1 MSQAALERLK
11 TRFGAAVLATHS
23 QHGDDTALVAAA
35 RSLEILRFLK
45 EDPELR
51 FDMLIDL
58 SAFDTLGLGAK
69 TVRVVSGGEG
79 QPAQAPLAVSGRF
92 HVVYHLR
99 SLASGKRLRVK
110 VAVDE
115 GTDGENPTVDS
126 VTTLWKGAN
135 WAEREVWDMYGIVF
149 RGHPDLRRLLMYE
162 EFVGHPLRKD
172 YPKEKRQPLVR
183 RDFT

>member
-1 MSQAALERLK
+1 MSQAALERL
-11 TRFGAAVLATHS
+11 RAEFGPAVLATHS
-23 QHGDDTALVAAA
+23 QHGDETALVAATHA
-35 RSLEILRFLK
+35 LEILRFLK
-45 EDPELR
+45 DDPELR

-69 TVRVVSGGEG
+69 TVRVVSGGAE

-99 SLASGKRLRVK
+99 SMASGKRLRVK

-115 GTDGENPTVDS
+115 GADGQSPVVDS
-126 VTTLWKGAN
+126 ATPLWKNAN
-135 WAEREVWDMYGIVF
+135 WAEREVWDMYGIAF